1 MINSKMTIPFLKNL
15 FLILAV
21 FWMLTGV
28 GMMFAVSEGGWYPTI
43 AIVMNIMSV
52 LGVCVANTYS
62 ELQSKGVFKH
72 ASKG

>member
-1 MINSKMTIPFLKNL
+1 MINSTMAILFLKNL
-15 FLILAV
+15 FLIFAV

-28 GMMFAVSEGGWYPTI
+28 GMMFAVSEGGWYPAI
-43 AIVMNIMSV
+43 AIVMNIVSV

-62 ELQSKGVFKH
+62 ELEGKGVFKH